1 MFIFL
6 ETKNS
11 KNMRLKYFYIYIGL
25 FLSFNLSA
33 QSLITLD
40 QAVEIALKNNLDLLI
55 ASNDT
60 KQAENN
66 NHAGN
71 AGMLPTVS
79 MNVSDNPSLSN
90 INQKFSNG
98 TIIERNAVS
107 SNNFNAALVFSYTLF
122 DGKKMFAT
130 RRKLEILDE
139 AAQNKFNSEVQNVI
153 SKVVLNYS
161 NITRL
166 KEYLSVLNLL
176 LDLSQQRLDIISAR
190 QIAGLANNTD
200 LYLAQLDLESRKQN
214 VNTQK
219 SSINKA
225 YNSLNLVLNIK
236 IDSLYNVEE
245 VFKNTNLL
253 DKNKMD
259 ELLRNNPESQWAIN
273 QYNIALQAQKEIDAA
288 RLPLLRLNGAY
299 NYTLSQSAAG
309 FSLYNQSTGPQAGLS
324 LVVPLFNGN
333 VNKSNSENAKL
344 NVQSSEWR
352 MALVKQNIETTFEQ
366 AWHDYSTA
374 KLQLSSDSL
383 AVITANKYMV
393 LMQERF
399 KLGQSTIIDLKEA
412 QRTFEE
418 TNYRM
423 ISNWYIARIAETQLL
438 LLTGQLIGK

>member
-1 MFIFL
+1 M
-6 ETKNS
+6 K
-11 KNMRLKYFYIYIGL
+11 LKYIYLFIG
-25 FLSFNLSA
+25 FGLSLNLPA
-33 QSLITLD
+33 QSIITLD
-40 QAVEIALKNNLDLLI
+40 HAVEIALKNNLDLLI
-55 ASNDT
+55 ASNDS

-71 AGMLPTVS
+71 AGMLPNVS
-79 MNVSDNPSLSN
+79 LNVSDNPSLSN
-90 INQKFSNG
+90 INQKFTNG
-98 TIIERNAVS
+98 TIIEKNAVS
-107 SNNFNAALVFSYTLF
+107 SNNFNAGIVFTYTLF

-130 RRKLEILDE
+130 RRKLEIQDE
-139 AAQNKFNSEVQNVI
+139 AAQNKFNAQVQTVISNVI
-153 SKVVLNYS
+153 LNYS

-166 KEYLSVLNLL
+166 KEYLIVLNLL
-176 LDLSQQRLDIISAR
+176 QDLSQQRLEIISAR

-200 LYLAQLDLESRKQN
+200 LFLAQLDLETRKQN
-214 VNTQK
+214 INTQK

-236 IDSLYNVEE
+236 IDSLYGVED
-245 VFKNTNLL
+245 VFKNIKSLQKDNL
-253 DKNKMD
+253 D
-259 ELLRNNPESQWAIN
+259 ELLRNNPENQWAIN

-288 RLPLLRLNGAY
+288 RLPLLKLNGAY

-344 NVQSSEWR
+344 NVQSSEWK
-352 MALVKQNIETTFEQ
+352 MSLVKQNIEVAYAQ
-366 AWHDYSTA
+366 AWQDYSTA

-383 AVITANKYMV
+383 AVNTANKYME

-423 ISNWYIARIAETQLL
+423 ISNWYIARIAETQLM

>member
-1 MFIFL
+1 
-6 ETKNS
+6 
-11 KNMRLKYFYIYIGL
+11 MRLKYFYLSIGL
-25 FLSFNLSA
+25 CLSFNLSA

-40 QAVEIALKNNLDLLI
+40 QAVEIALKSNLDLLI
-55 ASNDT
+55 AGNEA
-60 KQAENN
+60 KQADNN

-71 AGMLPTVS
+71 AGMLPSVS
-79 MNVSDNPSLSN
+79 VNVSDNPSLSN
-90 INQKFSNG
+90 INQKFTNG
-98 TIIERNAVS
+98 TIIEKNAVS

-139 AAQNKFNSEVQNVI
+139 AAQNKFNSQVQTVI
-153 SKVVLNYS
+153 SNVVLNYS

-166 KEYLSVLNLL
+166 KAYLKVLDLL
-176 LDLSQQRLDIISAR
+176 RDLSQQRLDIIGAR
-190 QIAGLANNTD
+190 QLAGLANNTD
-200 LYLAQLDLESRKQN
+200 LFLAELDLESRKQN
-214 VNTQK
+214 INAQK

-225 YNSLNLVLNIK
+225 YNSLNLLLNIK
-236 IDSLYNVEE
+236 IDSLYDVED
-245 VFKNTNLL
+245 VFKNTSLL

-259 ELLRNNPESQWAIN
+259 ELLRNNPENQWAIN

-288 RLPLLRLNGAY
+288 RLPLLKLNGAY

-324 LVVPLFNGN
+324 LVLPLFNGN
-333 VNKSNSENAKL
+333 INRSNSENAKL

-352 MALVKQNIETTFEQ
+352 MALMKQNIETAYEQ
-366 AWHDYSTA
+366 AWQDYSMS
-374 KLQLSSDSL
+374 KLQLGSDSM
-383 AVITANKYMV
+383 AVVTANKYME

-399 KLGQSTIIDLKEA
+399 KLGQSTIVDLKEA

-438 LLTGQLIGK
+438 ALTGQLIGR

>member
-1 MFIFL
+1 M
-6 ETKNS
+6 K
-11 KNMRLKYFYIYIGL
+11 LKYFYLFIG
-25 FLSFNLSA
+25 FVLSLNLPA
-33 QSLITLD
+33 QSVITLD
-40 QAVEIALKNNLDLLI
+40 QAVEIALKNNLDLQI
-55 ASNDT
+55 AANDT
-60 KQAENN
+60 KQADNN

-79 MNVSDNPSLSN
+79 LNVSENPSLSN
-90 INQKFSNG
+90 INQKFTNG
-98 TIIERNAVS
+98 TTIEKNGVS
-107 SNNFNAALVFSYTLF
+107 SNNLNAALVVSYTLF

-139 AAQNKFNSEVQNVI
+139 AAQNKFNSQVQTVISNVI
-153 SKVVLNYS
+153 LNYS

-166 KEYLSVLNLL
+166 KEYLKVLDLL
-176 LDLSQQRLDIISAR
+176 RDLSQQRLDIIGAR

-200 LYLAQLDLESRKQN
+200 LFLAQLDLETRKQN
-214 VNTQK
+214 INTQK

-236 IDSLYNVEE
+236 IDSLYGVED
-245 VFKNTNLL
+245 VFKNINVL

-259 ELLRNNPESQWAIN
+259 ELLRNNPDNQLAIN

-288 RLPLLRLNGAY
+288 RLPLLKLNGAY

-309 FSLYNQSTGPQAGLS
+309 FSLYNQSMGPQAGLS
-324 LVVPLFNGN
+324 LVVPIFNGN
-333 VNKSNSENAKL
+333 INKSNSENAKL
-344 NVQSSEWR
+344 NVQSSEWK
-352 MALVKQNIETTFEQ
+352 MAVVKQNIEVAYEQ
-366 AWHDYSTA
+366 AWQDYSTA

-383 AVITANKYMV
+383 AVTTANKYME

>member
-1 MFIFL
+1 M
-6 ETKNS
+6 K
-11 KNMRLKYFYIYIGL
+11 LKYIYLFIG
-25 FLSFNLSA
+25 FGLSLNLPA
-33 QSLITLD
+33 QSIITLD
-40 QAVEIALKNNLDLLI
+40 HAVEIALKNNLDLLI
-55 ASNDT
+55 ASNDS

-71 AGMLPTVS
+71 AGMLPNVS
-79 MNVSDNPSLSN
+79 LNVSDNPSLSN
-90 INQKFSNG
+90 INQKFTNG
-98 TIIERNAVS
+98 TIIEKNAVS
-107 SNNFNAALVFSYTLF
+107 SNNFNAGIVFTYTLF

-130 RRKLEILDE
+130 RRKLEIQDE
-139 AAQNKFNSEVQNVI
+139 AAQNKFNAQVQTVISNVI
-153 SKVVLNYS
+153 LNYS

-166 KEYLSVLNLL
+166 KEYLIVLNLL
-176 LDLSQQRLDIISAR
+176 QDLSQQRLEIISAR

-200 LYLAQLDLESRKQN
+200 LFLAQLDLETRKQN
-214 VNTQK
+214 INTQK

-236 IDSLYNVEE
+236 IDSLYGVED
-245 VFKNTNLL
+245 VFKNIKSLQKDNL
-253 DKNKMD
+253 D
-259 ELLRNNPESQWAIN
+259 ELLRNNPENQWAIN

-288 RLPLLRLNGAY
+288 RLPLLKLNGAY

-344 NVQSSEWR
+344 NVQSSEWK
-352 MALVKQNIETTFEQ
+352 MSLVKQNIEVAYEQ
-366 AWHDYSTA
+366 AWQDYSTA

-383 AVITANKYMV
+383 AVNTANKYME

-423 ISNWYIARIAETQLL
+423 ISNWYIARIAETQLM

>member
-1 MFIFL
+1 
-6 ETKNS
+6 
-11 KNMRLKYFYIYIGL
+11 MRLKYFYLSIGL
-25 FLSFNLSA
+25 CLSFNLSA

-40 QAVEIALKNNLDLLI
+40 QAVEIALKSNLDLLI
-55 ASNDT
+55 AGNEA
-60 KQAENN
+60 KQADNN

-71 AGMLPTVS
+71 AGMLPNVS
-79 MNVSDNPSLSN
+79 VNVSDNPSLSN
-90 INQKFSNG
+90 INQKFTNG
-98 TIIERNAVS
+98 TIIEKNAVS

-139 AAQNKFNSEVQNVI
+139 AAQNKFNSQVQTVI
-153 SKVVLNYS
+153 SNVVLNYS

-166 KEYLSVLNLL
+166 KAYLKVLDLL
-176 LDLSQQRLDIISAR
+176 RDLSQQRLDIIGAR
-190 QIAGLANNTD
+190 QLAGLANNTD
-200 LYLAQLDLESRKQN
+200 LFLAELDLESRKQN
-214 VNTQK
+214 INAQK

-225 YNSLNLVLNIK
+225 YNSLNLLLNIK
-236 IDSLYNVEE
+236 IDSLYDVED
-245 VFKNTNLL
+245 VFKNTSLL

-259 ELLRNNPESQWAIN
+259 ELLRNNPENQWAIN

-288 RLPLLRLNGAY
+288 RLPLLKLNGAY

-324 LVVPLFNGN
+324 LVLPLFNGN
-333 VNKSNSENAKL
+333 INRSNSENAKL

-352 MALVKQNIETTFEQ
+352 MALMKQNIETAYEQ
-366 AWHDYSTA
+366 AWQDYSMS
-374 KLQLSSDSL
+374 KLQLGSDSM
-383 AVITANKYMV
+383 AVVTANKYME

-399 KLGQSTIIDLKEA
+399 KLGQSTIVDLKEA

-438 LLTGQLIGK
+438 ALTGQLIGR

>member
-1 MFIFL
+1 M
-6 ETKNS
+6 K
-11 KNMRLKYFYIYIGL
+11 LKYFYLFIGL
-25 FLSFNLSA
+25 VLSLNLPA
-33 QSLITLD
+33 QSVITLD
-40 QAVEIALKNNLDLLI
+40 QAVEIALKNNLDLQI
-55 ASNDT
+55 AANDT
-60 KQAENN
+60 KQADNN

-79 MNVSDNPSLSN
+79 LNVSENPSLSN
-90 INQKFSNG
+90 INQKFTNG
-98 TIIERNAVS
+98 TSIEKNGVS
-107 SNNFNAALVFSYTLF
+107 SNNLNAALVVSYTLF

-139 AAQNKFNSEVQNVI
+139 AAQNKFNSQVQTVISNVI
-153 SKVVLNYS
+153 LNYS

-166 KEYLSVLNLL
+166 KEYLKVLDMLR
-176 LDLSQQRLDIISAR
+176 DLSQQRLDIIGAR

-200 LYLAQLDLESRKQN
+200 LFLAQLDLETRKQN
-214 VNTQK
+214 INTQK

-236 IDSLYNVEE
+236 IDSLYGVED
-245 VFKNTNLL
+245 VFKNVNVL

-259 ELLRNNPESQWAIN
+259 ELLRNNPDNQWAIN

-288 RLPLLRLNGAY
+288 RLPLLKLNGAY

-309 FSLYNQSTGPQAGLS
+309 FSLYNQSMGPQAGLS
-324 LVVPLFNGN
+324 LVVPIFNGN
-333 VNKSNSENAKL
+333 INKSNSENAKL
-344 NVQSSEWR
+344 NVQSSEWK
-352 MALVKQNIETTFEQ
+352 MAVVKQNIEVAYEQ
-366 AWHDYSTA
+366 AWQDYSTA

-383 AVITANKYMV
+383 AVTTANKYME

>member
-1 MFIFL
+1 M
-6 ETKNS
+6 K
-11 KNMRLKYFYIYIGL
+11 LKYFYLFIGL
-25 FLSFNLSA
+25 VLSLNLPA
-33 QSLITLD
+33 QSVITLD
-40 QAVEIALKNNLDLLI
+40 QAVEIALKNNLDLQI
-55 ASNDT
+55 AANDT
-60 KQAENN
+60 KQADNN

-79 MNVSDNPSLSN
+79 LNVSENPSLSN
-90 INQKFSNG
+90 INQKFTNG
-98 TIIERNAVS
+98 TSIEKNGVS
-107 SNNFNAALVFSYTLF
+107 SNNLNAALVVSYTLF

-139 AAQNKFNSEVQNVI
+139 AAQNKFNSQVQTVISNVI
-153 SKVVLNYS
+153 LNYS

-166 KEYLSVLNLL
+166 KEYLKVLDMLRE
-176 LDLSQQRLDIISAR
+176 LSQQRLDIIGAR

-200 LYLAQLDLESRKQN
+200 LFLAQLDLETRKQN
-214 VNTQK
+214 INTQK

-236 IDSLYNVEE
+236 IDSLYGVED
-245 VFKNTNLL
+245 VFKNVNVL

-259 ELLRNNPESQWAIN
+259 ELLRNNPDNQWAIN

-288 RLPLLRLNGAY
+288 RLPLLKLNGAY

-309 FSLYNQSTGPQAGLS
+309 FSLYNQSMGPQAGLS
-324 LVVPLFNGN
+324 LVVPIFNGN
-333 VNKSNSENAKL
+333 INKSNSENAKL
-344 NVQSSEWR
+344 NVQSSEWK
-352 MALVKQNIETTFEQ
+352 MAVVKQNIEVAYEQ
-366 AWHDYSTA
+366 AWQDYSTA

-383 AVITANKYMV
+383 AVTTANKYME

>member
-1 MFIFL
+1 
-6 ETKNS
+6 
-11 KNMRLKYFYIYIGL
+11 MRLKYFYLSIGL
-25 FLSFNLSA
+25 CLSFNLSA
-33 QSLITLD
+33 QSVITLD
-40 QAVEIALKNNLDLLI
+40 QAVEIALKSNLDLLI
-55 ASNDT
+55 AGNEA
-60 KQAENN
+60 KQADNN

-71 AGMLPTVS
+71 AGMLPNVS
-79 MNVSDNPSLSN
+79 VNVSDNPSLSN
-90 INQKFSNG
+90 INQKFTNG
-98 TIIERNAVS
+98 TIIEKNAVS

-139 AAQNKFNSEVQNVI
+139 AAQNKFNSQVQTVI
-153 SKVVLNYS
+153 SNVVLNYS

-166 KEYLSVLNLL
+166 KAYLKVLDLL
-176 LDLSQQRLDIISAR
+176 RDLSQQRLDIIGAR
-190 QIAGLANNTD
+190 QLAGLANNTD
-200 LYLAQLDLESRKQN
+200 LFLAELDLESRKQN
-214 VNTQK
+214 INAQK

-225 YNSLNLVLNIK
+225 YNSLNLLLNIK
-236 IDSLYNVEE
+236 IDSLYDVED
-245 VFKNTNLL
+245 VFKNTSLL

-259 ELLRNNPESQWAIN
+259 ELLRNNPENQWAIN

-288 RLPLLRLNGAY
+288 RLPLLKLNGAY

-324 LVVPLFNGN
+324 LVLPLFNGN
-333 VNKSNSENAKL
+333 INRSNSENAKL

-352 MALVKQNIETTFEQ
+352 MALMKQNIEIAYEQ
-366 AWHDYSTA
+366 AWQDYSTS
-374 KLQLSSDSL
+374 KLQLGSDSM
-383 AVITANKYMV
+383 AVVTANKYME

-399 KLGQSTIIDLKEA
+399 KLGQSTIVDLKEA

-438 LLTGQLIGK
+438 ALTGQLIGR

>member
-1 MFIFL
+1 
-6 ETKNS
+6 
-11 KNMRLKYFYIYIGL
+11 MRLKYFYLSIGL
-25 FLSFNLSA
+25 CLSFNLSA

-40 QAVEIALKNNLDLLI
+40 QAVEIALKSNLDLLI
-55 ASNDT
+55 AGNEA
-60 KQAENN
+60 KQADNN

-71 AGMLPTVS
+71 AGMLPSVS
-79 MNVSDNPSLSN
+79 VNVSDNPSLSN
-90 INQKFSNG
+90 INQKFTNG
-98 TIIERNAVS
+98 TIIEKNGVS

-139 AAQNKFNSEVQNVI
+139 AAQNKFNSQVQTVI
-153 SKVVLNYS
+153 SNVVLNYS

-166 KEYLSVLNLL
+166 KAYLKVLDLL
-176 LDLSQQRLDIISAR
+176 RDLSQQRLDIIGAR
-190 QIAGLANNTD
+190 QLAGLANNTD
-200 LYLAQLDLESRKQN
+200 LFLAELDLESRKQN
-214 VNTQK
+214 INAQK

-225 YNSLNLVLNIK
+225 YNSLNLLLNIK
-236 IDSLYNVEE
+236 IDSLYDVED
-245 VFKNTNLL
+245 VFKNTSLL

-259 ELLRNNPESQWAIN
+259 ELLRNNPENQWAIN

-288 RLPLLRLNGAY
+288 RLPLLKLNGAY

-324 LVVPLFNGN
+324 LVLPLFNGN
-333 VNKSNSENAKL
+333 INRSNSENAKL

-352 MALVKQNIETTFEQ
+352 MALMKQNIETAYEQ
-366 AWHDYSTA
+366 AWQDYSMS
-374 KLQLSSDSL
+374 KLQLGSDSM
-383 AVITANKYMV
+383 AVVTANKYME

-399 KLGQSTIIDLKEA
+399 KLGQSTIVDLKEA

-438 LLTGQLIGK
+438 ALTGQLIGR

>member
-1 MFIFL
+1 
-6 ETKNS
+6 
-11 KNMRLKYFYIYIGL
+11 MRLKYFYLSIGL
-25 FLSFNLSA
+25 CLSFNLSA
-33 QSLITLD
+33 QSVITLD
-40 QAVEIALKNNLDLLI
+40 QAVEIALKSNLDLLI
-55 ASNDT
+55 AGNDA
-60 KQAENN
+60 KQADNN

-71 AGMLPTVS
+71 AGMLPSVS
-79 MNVSDNPSLSN
+79 VNVSDNPSLSN
-90 INQKFSNG
+90 INQKFTNG
-98 TIIERNAVS
+98 TIIEKNGVS

-139 AAQNKFNSEVQNVI
+139 AAQNKFNSQVQTVI
-153 SKVVLNYS
+153 SNVVLNYS

-166 KEYLSVLNLL
+166 KAYLKVLDLL
-176 LDLSQQRLDIISAR
+176 RDLSQQRLDIIGAR
-190 QIAGLANNTD
+190 QLAGLANNTD
-200 LYLAQLDLESRKQN
+200 LFLAELDLESRKQN
-214 VNTQK
+214 INAQQ

-225 YNSLNLVLNIK
+225 YNSLNLLLNIK
-236 IDSLYNVEE
+236 IDSLYDVED
-245 VFKNTNLL
+245 VFKNTSLL

-259 ELLRNNPESQWAIN
+259 ELLRNNPENQWAIN

-288 RLPLLRLNGAY
+288 RLPLLKLNGAY

-324 LVVPLFNGN
+324 LVLPLFNGN
-333 VNKSNSENAKL
+333 INKSNSENAKL

-352 MALVKQNIETTFEQ
+352 MALMKQNIEAAYEQ
-366 AWHDYSTA
+366 AWQDYSTA
-374 KLQLSSDSL
+374 KLQLSSDSM
-383 AVITANKYMV
+383 AVLTANKYME

-399 KLGQSTIIDLKEA
+399 KLGQSTIVDLKEA

-438 LLTGQLIGK
+438 ALTGQLIGR

>member
-1 MFIFL
+1 MKLKFLYLFIGF
-6 ETKNS
+6 
-11 KNMRLKYFYIYIGL
+11 GL
-25 FLSFNLSA
+25 SLNVSA
-33 QSLITLD
+33 QSTITLD

-55 ASNDT
+55 ASNDS

-71 AGMLPTVS
+71 AGMLPSVS
-79 MNVSDNPSLSN
+79 VNVSDNPSLSN
-90 INQKFSNG
+90 INQKFTNG
-98 TIIERNAVS
+98 TIIEKNAVS

-130 RRKLEILDE
+130 RRKLEMLDE
-139 AAQNKFNSEVQNVI
+139 AAQNKFNTQIQTVI
-153 SKVVLNYS
+153 SNVVLNYS

-166 KEYLSVLNLL
+166 KAHLKVLNLL
-176 LDLSQQRLDIISAR
+176 HDLSQQRLEIIGAR

-200 LYLAQLDLESRKQN
+200 LYLAQLDIETRKQN
-214 VNTQK
+214 INTQR
-219 SSINKA
+219 SNINKA
-225 YNSLNLVLNIK
+225 YNNLNLVLNIK
-236 IDSLYNVEE
+236 IDSVYAVED
-245 VFKNTNLL
+245 VFKNINTLQK
-253 DKNKMD
+253 DKLD
-259 ELLRNNPESQWAIN
+259 ELLRNNPENQWAIN

-288 RLPLLRLNGAY
+288 RLPLLKLNGAY

-352 MALVKQNIETTFEQ
+352 VELVKQNIETAYEQ
-366 AWHDYSTA
+366 AWQDYSTA

-383 AVITANKYMV
+383 AVITANKYMD

-423 ISNWYIARIAETQLL
+423 ISNWYVARIAETQLL
-438 LLTGQLIGK
+438 LLTGQLIGR

>member
-1 MFIFL
+1 M
-6 ETKNS
+6 K
-11 KNMRLKYFYIYIGL
+11 LKYFYLFIG
-25 FLSFNLSA
+25 FVLSLNLPA
-33 QSLITLD
+33 QSVITLD
-40 QAVEIALKNNLDLLI
+40 QAVEIALKNNLDLQI
-55 ASNDT
+55 AANDT
-60 KQAENN
+60 KQADNN

-79 MNVSDNPSLSN
+79 LNVSENPSLSN
-90 INQKFSNG
+90 INQKFTNG
-98 TIIERNAVS
+98 TTIEKNGVS
-107 SNNFNAALVFSYTLF
+107 SNNLNAALVVSYTLF

-139 AAQNKFNSEVQNVI
+139 AAQNKFNSQVQTVISNVI
-153 SKVVLNYS
+153 LNYS

-166 KEYLSVLNLL
+166 KEYLKVLDLL
-176 LDLSQQRLDIISAR
+176 RDLSQQRLDIIGAR
-190 QIAGLANNTD
+190 QLAGLANNTD
-200 LYLAQLDLESRKQN
+200 LFLAQLDLETRKQN
-214 VNTQK
+214 INTQK

-236 IDSLYNVEE
+236 IDSLYGVED
-245 VFKNTNLL
+245 VFKNINEL

-259 ELLRNNPESQWAIN
+259 EFLRNNPDNQWAIN

-288 RLPLLRLNGAY
+288 RLPLLKLNGVY

-309 FSLYNQSTGPQAGLS
+309 FSLYNQSMGPQAGLS
-324 LVVPLFNGN
+324 LVVPIFNGN
-333 VNKSNSENAKL
+333 INKSNSENAKL
-344 NVQSSEWR
+344 IVQSSEWK
-352 MALVKQNIETTFEQ
+352 MAVVKQNIEVAYEQ
-366 AWHDYSTA
+366 AWQDYSTA

-383 AVITANKYMV
+383 AVTTANKYME

>member
-1 MFIFL
+1 M
-6 ETKNS
+6 K
-11 KNMRLKYFYIYIGL
+11 LKYFYLFIG
-25 FLSFNLSA
+25 FVLSLNLPA
-33 QSLITLD
+33 QSVITLD
-40 QAVEIALKNNLDLLI
+40 QAVEIALKNNLDLQI
-55 ASNDT
+55 AANDT
-60 KQAENN
+60 KQADNN

-79 MNVSDNPSLSN
+79 LNVSENPSLSN
-90 INQKFSNG
+90 INQKFTNG
-98 TIIERNAVS
+98 TTIEKNGVS
-107 SNNFNAALVFSYTLF
+107 SNNLNAALVVSYTLF

-139 AAQNKFNSEVQNVI
+139 AAQNKFNSQVQTVISNVI
-153 SKVVLNYS
+153 LNYS

-166 KEYLSVLNLL
+166 KEYLKVLDLL
-176 LDLSQQRLDIISAR
+176 RDLSQQRLDIIGAR

-200 LYLAQLDLESRKQN
+200 LFLAQLDLETRKQN
-214 VNTQK
+214 INTQK

-236 IDSLYNVEE
+236 IDSLYGVED
-245 VFKNTNLL
+245 VFKNINVL

-259 ELLRNNPESQWAIN
+259 ELLRNNPDNQWAIN

-288 RLPLLRLNGAY
+288 RLPLLKLNGAY

-309 FSLYNQSTGPQAGLS
+309 FSLYNQSMGPQAGLS
-324 LVVPLFNGN
+324 LVVPIFNGN
-333 VNKSNSENAKL
+333 INKSNSENAKL
-344 NVQSSEWR
+344 NVQSSEWK
-352 MALVKQNIETTFEQ
+352 MAVVKQNIEVAYEQ
-366 AWHDYSTA
+366 AWQDYSTA

-383 AVITANKYMV
+383 AVNTANKYME

>member
-1 MFIFL
+1 MFTFL
-6 ETKNS
+6 ETKNL
-11 KNMRLKYFYIYIGL
+11 KNMRLKYFYLSIGL
-25 FLSFNLSA
+25 CLSFNLSA

-40 QAVEIALKNNLDLLI
+40 QAVEIALKSNLDLLI
-55 ASNDT
+55 AGNDA
-60 KQAENN
+60 KQADNN

-71 AGMLPTVS
+71 AGMLPSVS
-79 MNVSDNPSLSN
+79 VNVSDNPSLSN
-90 INQKFSNG
+90 INQKFTNG
-98 TIIERNAVS
+98 TIIEKNGVS

-139 AAQNKFNSEVQNVI
+139 AAQNKFNSQVQTVI
-153 SKVVLNYS
+153 SNVVLNYS

-166 KEYLSVLNLL
+166 KAYLKVLDLL
-176 LDLSQQRLDIISAR
+176 RDLSQQRLDIIGAR
-190 QIAGLANNTD
+190 QLAGLANNTD
-200 LYLAQLDLESRKQN
+200 LFLAELDLESRKQN
-214 VNTQK
+214 INAQK

-225 YNSLNLVLNIK
+225 YNSLNLLLNIK
-236 IDSLYNVEE
+236 IDSLYDVED
-245 VFKNTNLL
+245 VFKNTSLL

-259 ELLRNNPESQWAIN
+259 ELLRNNPENQWAIN

-288 RLPLLRLNGAY
+288 RLPLLKLNGAY
-299 NYTLSQSAAG
+299 NYTISQSAAG

-324 LVVPLFNGN
+324 LVLPLFNGN
-333 VNKSNSENAKL
+333 INKSNSENAKL

-352 MALVKQNIETTFEQ
+352 MALMKQNIEAVYEQ
-366 AWHDYSTA
+366 AWQDYSMS
-374 KLQLSSDSL
+374 KLQLGSDSM
-383 AVITANKYMV
+383 AVVTANKYME

-399 KLGQSTIIDLKEA
+399 KLGQSTIVDLKEA

-438 LLTGQLIGK
+438 ALTGQLIGR

>member
-1 MFIFL
+1 M
-6 ETKNS
+6 K
-11 KNMRLKYFYIYIGL
+11 LKYFYLFIG
-25 FLSFNLSA
+25 FVLSLNLPA
-33 QSLITLD
+33 QSVITLD
-40 QAVEIALKNNLDLLI
+40 QAVEIALKNNLDLQI
-55 ASNDT
+55 AANDT
-60 KQAENN
+60 KQADNN

-79 MNVSDNPSLSN
+79 LNVSENPSLSN
-90 INQKFSNG
+90 INQKFTNG
-98 TIIERNAVS
+98 TTIEKNGVS
-107 SNNFNAALVFSYTLF
+107 SNNLNAALVVSYTLF

-139 AAQNKFNSEVQNVI
+139 AAQNKFNSQVQTVISNVI
-153 SKVVLNYS
+153 LNYS

-166 KEYLSVLNLL
+166 KEYLKVLDLL
-176 LDLSQQRLDIISAR
+176 RDLSQQRLDIIGAR

-200 LYLAQLDLESRKQN
+200 LFLAQLDLETRKQN
-214 VNTQK
+214 INTQK

-236 IDSLYNVEE
+236 IDSLYGVED
-245 VFKNTNLL
+245 VFKNINVL

-259 ELLRNNPESQWAIN
+259 ELLRNNPDNQWAIN

-288 RLPLLRLNGAY
+288 RLPLLKLNGAY

-309 FSLYNQSTGPQAGLS
+309 FSLYNQSMGPQAGLS
-324 LVVPLFNGN
+324 LVVPIFNGN
-333 VNKSNSENAKL
+333 INKSNSENAKL
-344 NVQSSEWR
+344 NVQSSEWK
-352 MALVKQNIETTFEQ
+352 MAVVKQNIEVAYEQ
-366 AWHDYSTA
+366 AWQDYSTA

-383 AVITANKYMV
+383 AVTTANKYME

>member
-1 MFIFL
+1 
-6 ETKNS
+6 
-11 KNMRLKYFYIYIGL
+11 MRLKYFYLSIGL
-25 FLSFNLSA
+25 CLSFNLSA

-40 QAVEIALKNNLDLLI
+40 QAVEIALKSNLDLLI
-55 ASNDT
+55 AGNEA
-60 KQAENN
+60 KQADNN

-71 AGMLPTVS
+71 AGMLPNVS
-79 MNVSDNPSLSN
+79 VNVSDNPSLSN
-90 INQKFSNG
+90 INQKFTNG
-98 TIIERNAVS
+98 TIIEKNGVS

-139 AAQNKFNSEVQNVI
+139 AAQNKFNSQVQTVI
-153 SKVVLNYS
+153 SNVVLNYS

-166 KEYLSVLNLL
+166 KAYLKVLDLL
-176 LDLSQQRLDIISAR
+176 RDLSQQRLDIIGAR
-190 QIAGLANNTD
+190 QLAGLANNTD
-200 LYLAQLDLESRKQN
+200 LFLAELDLESRKQN
-214 VNTQK
+214 INAQK

-225 YNSLNLVLNIK
+225 YNSLNLLLNIK
-236 IDSLYNVEE
+236 IDSLYDVED
-245 VFKNTNLL
+245 VFKNTSLL

-259 ELLRNNPESQWAIN
+259 ELLRNNPENQWAIN

-288 RLPLLRLNGAY
+288 RLPLLKLNGAY

-324 LVVPLFNGN
+324 LVLPLFNGN
-333 VNKSNSENAKL
+333 INRSNSENAKL

-352 MALVKQNIETTFEQ
+352 MALMKQNIETAYEQ
-366 AWHDYSTA
+366 AWQDYSMS
-374 KLQLSSDSL
+374 KLQLGSDSM
-383 AVITANKYMV
+383 AVVTANKYME

-399 KLGQSTIIDLKEA
+399 KLGQSTIVDLKEA

-438 LLTGQLIGK
+438 ALTGQLIGR

>member
-1 MFIFL
+1 M
-6 ETKNS
+6 K
-11 KNMRLKYFYIYIGL
+11 LKYFYLFIG
-25 FLSFNLSA
+25 FVLSLNLPA
-33 QSLITLD
+33 QSVITLD
-40 QAVEIALKNNLDLLI
+40 QAVEIALKNNLDLQI
-55 ASNDT
+55 AANDT
-60 KQAENN
+60 KQADNN

-79 MNVSDNPSLSN
+79 LNVSENPSLSN
-90 INQKFSNG
+90 INQKFTNG
-98 TIIERNAVS
+98 TTIEKNGVS
-107 SNNFNAALVFSYTLF
+107 SNNLNAALVVSYTLF

-139 AAQNKFNSEVQNVI
+139 AAQNKFNSQVQTVISNVI
-153 SKVVLNYS
+153 LNYS

-166 KEYLSVLNLL
+166 KEYLKVLDLL
-176 LDLSQQRLDIISAR
+176 RDLSQQRLDIIGAR

-200 LYLAQLDLESRKQN
+200 LFLAQLDLETRKQN
-214 VNTQK
+214 INTQK

-236 IDSLYNVEE
+236 IDSLYGVED
-245 VFKNTNLL
+245 VFKNINVL

-259 ELLRNNPESQWAIN
+259 ELLRNNPDNQWAIN

-288 RLPLLRLNGAY
+288 RLPLLKLNGAY

-309 FSLYNQSTGPQAGLS
+309 FSLYNQSMGPQAGLS
-324 LVVPLFNGN
+324 LVVPVFNGN
-333 VNKSNSENAKL
+333 INKSNSENAKL
-344 NVQSSEWR
+344 NVQSSEWK
-352 MALVKQNIETTFEQ
+352 MAVVKQNIEVAYEQ
-366 AWHDYSTA
+366 AWQDYSTA

-383 AVITANKYMV
+383 AVNTANKYME

>member
-1 MFIFL
+1 M
-6 ETKNS
+6 K
-11 KNMRLKYFYIYIGL
+11 LKYFYLFIG
-25 FLSFNLSA
+25 FVLSLNLSA
-33 QSLITLD
+33 QSVITLD
-40 QAVEIALKNNLDLLI
+40 QAVEIALKNNLDLQI
-55 ASNDT
+55 ATNDT

-79 MNVSDNPSLSN
+79 LNVSENPSVSN
-90 INQKFSNG
+90 INQKFTNG
-98 TIIERNAVS
+98 TTIEKNGVS
-107 SNNFNAALVFSYTLF
+107 SNNLNAALVVSYTLF

-139 AAQNKFNSEVQNVI
+139 AAQNKFNSQVQTVISNVI
-153 SKVVLNYS
+153 LNYS

-166 KEYLSVLNLL
+166 KEYLKVLDLL
-176 LDLSQQRLDIISAR
+176 RDLSQQRLDIIGAR

-200 LYLAQLDLESRKQN
+200 LFLAQLDLETRKQN
-214 VNTQK
+214 INTQK

-236 IDSLYNVEE
+236 IDSLYGVED
-245 VFKNTNLL
+245 VFKNINVL

-259 ELLRNNPESQWAIN
+259 ELLRNNPDNQWAIN

-288 RLPLLRLNGAY
+288 RLPLLKLNGAY

-309 FSLYNQSTGPQAGLS
+309 FSLYNQSMGPQAGLS
-324 LVVPLFNGN
+324 LVVPIFNGN
-333 VNKSNSENAKL
+333 INKSNSENAKL
-344 NVQSSEWR
+344 NVQSSEWK
-352 MALVKQNIETTFEQ
+352 MAVVKQNIEVAYEQ
-366 AWHDYSTA
+366 AWQDYSTA

-383 AVITANKYMV
+383 AVTTANKYME

>member
-1 MFIFL
+1 
-6 ETKNS
+6 
-11 KNMRLKYFYIYIGL
+11 MRLKYFYLYIGL

-33 QSLITLD
+33 QSIITLD
-40 QAVEIALKNNLDLLI
+40 QAVEIALKSNLDLLI
-55 ASNDT
+55 AGNES

-71 AGMLPTVS
+71 AGMLPSVS
-79 MNVSDNPSLSN
+79 VNVSDNPSLSN
-90 INQKFSNG
+90 INQKFTNG
-98 TIIERNAVS
+98 TIIEKNAVS

-139 AAQNKFNSEVQNVI
+139 AGQNKFNSQVQTVI
-153 SKVVLNYS
+153 SNVVLNYS

-166 KEYLSVLNLL
+166 KAYLQVLDLL
-176 LDLSQQRLDIISAR
+176 LDLSQQRLDIVGAR
-190 QIAGLANNTD
+190 QFAGLANNTD
-200 LYLAQLDLESRKQN
+200 LYLAQLDVESRKQN
-214 VNTQK
+214 INTQK
-219 SSINKA
+219 SNINKA
-225 YNSLNLVLNIK
+225 YNSLNLILNIK
-236 IDSLYNVEE
+236 IDSLYDVEE

-253 DKNKMD
+253 DKSKMD

-288 RLPLLRLNGAY
+288 RLPLLKLNGAY

-333 VNKSNSENAKL
+333 INKSNSENAKL

-352 MALVKQNIETTFEQ
+352 MAIMKQNIEAAYEQ
-366 AWHDYSTA
+366 AWQDYSMS
-374 KLQLSSDSL
+374 KLQLSSDSM
-383 AVITANKYMV
+383 AVLTANKYME

-399 KLGQSTIIDLKEA
+399 KLGQSTIIELKEA

-423 ISNWYIARIAETQLL
+423 ISNRYIARIAETQLL
-438 LLTGQLIGK
+438 ALTGQLIGR

>member
-1 MFIFL
+1 M
-6 ETKNS
+6 K
-11 KNMRLKYFYIYIGL
+11 LKYFYLFIG
-25 FLSFNLSA
+25 FVLSLNLPA
-33 QSLITLD
+33 QSVITLD
-40 QAVEIALKNNLDLLI
+40 QAVEIALKNNLDLQI
-55 ASNDT
+55 AANDT
-60 KQAENN
+60 KQADNN

-79 MNVSDNPSLSN
+79 LNVSENPSLSN
-90 INQKFSNG
+90 INQKFTNG
-98 TIIERNAVS
+98 TSIEKNGVS
-107 SNNFNAALVFSYTLF
+107 SNNLNAALVVSYTLF

-139 AAQNKFNSEVQNVI
+139 AAQNKFNSQVQTVISNVI
-153 SKVVLNYS
+153 LNYS

-166 KEYLSVLNLL
+166 KEYLKVLDLL
-176 LDLSQQRLDIISAR
+176 RDLSQQRLDIIGAR

-200 LYLAQLDLESRKQN
+200 LFLAQLDLETRKQN
-214 VNTQK
+214 INTQK

-236 IDSLYNVEE
+236 IDSLYGVED
-245 VFKNTNLL
+245 VFKNVNVL

-259 ELLRNNPESQWAIN
+259 ELLRNNPDNQWAIN

-288 RLPLLRLNGAY
+288 RLPLLKLNGAY

-309 FSLYNQSTGPQAGLS
+309 FSLYNQSMGPQAGLS
-324 LVVPLFNGN
+324 LVVPIFNGN
-333 VNKSNSENAKL
+333 INKSNSENAKL
-344 NVQSSEWR
+344 NVQSSEWK
-352 MALVKQNIETTFEQ
+352 MAVVKQNIEVAYEQ
-366 AWHDYSTA
+366 AWQDYSTA

-383 AVITANKYMV
+383 AVTTANKYME

-399 KLGQSTIIDLKEA
+399 KLGQSNIIDLKEA

>member
-1 MFIFL
+1 
-6 ETKNS
+6 
-11 KNMRLKYFYIYIGL
+11 MRLKYFYLYIGL
-25 FLSFNLSA
+25 CLSFNLSA
-33 QSLITLD
+33 QSIITLD
-40 QAVEIALKNNLDLLI
+40 QAVEIALKSNLDLLI
-55 ASNDT
+55 AGNES

-71 AGMLPTVS
+71 AGMLPSVS
-79 MNVSDNPSLSN
+79 VNVSDNPSLSN
-90 INQKFSNG
+90 INQKFTNG
-98 TIIERNAVS
+98 TIIEKNAVS

-139 AAQNKFNSEVQNVI
+139 AGQNKFNSQVQTVI
-153 SKVVLNYS
+153 SNVVLNYS

-166 KEYLSVLNLL
+166 KAYLQVLDLL
-176 LDLSQQRLDIISAR
+176 LDLSQQRLDIVGAR
-190 QIAGLANNTD
+190 QLAGLANNTD
-200 LYLAQLDLESRKQN
+200 LYLAQLDLENRKQN
-214 VNTQK
+214 INTQK
-219 SSINKA
+219 SNISKA
-225 YNSLNLVLNIK
+225 YNSLNLILNIK
-236 IDSLYNVEE
+236 IDSLYDVEE

-253 DKNKMD
+253 DKHKMD

-288 RLPLLRLNGAY
+288 RLPSLKLNGAY
-299 NYTLSQSAAG
+299 NYSLSQSAAG

-333 VNKSNSENAKL
+333 INKSNSENVKL

-352 MALVKQNIETTFEQ
+352 MALMKQNIEAAYEQ
-366 AWHDYSTA
+366 AWQDYSTA
-374 KLQLSSDSL
+374 KLQLSSDSM
-383 AVITANKYMV
+383 AVVTANKYMA

-399 KLGQSTIIDLKEA
+399 KLGQSTILELKEA

-423 ISNWYIARIAETQLL
+423 ISNRYIARIAETQLL
-438 LLTGQLIGK
+438 ALTGQLIGR

>member
-1 MFIFL
+1 M
-6 ETKNS
+6 K
-11 KNMRLKYFYIYIGL
+11 LKYFYLFIG
-25 FLSFNLSA
+25 FVLSLNLPA
-33 QSLITLD
+33 QSVITLD
-40 QAVEIALKNNLDLLI
+40 QAVEIALKNNLDLQI
-55 ASNDT
+55 AANDT
-60 KQAENN
+60 KQADNN

-79 MNVSDNPSLSN
+79 LNVSENPSLSN
-90 INQKFSNG
+90 INQKFTNG
-98 TIIERNAVS
+98 TTIEKNGVS
-107 SNNFNAALVFSYTLF
+107 SNNLNAALVVSYTLF

-139 AAQNKFNSEVQNVI
+139 AAQNKFNSQVQTVISNVI
-153 SKVVLNYS
+153 LNYS

-166 KEYLSVLNLL
+166 KEYLKVLDLL
-176 LDLSQQRLDIISAR
+176 RDLSQQRLDIIGAR
-190 QIAGLANNTD
+190 QLAGLANNTD
-200 LYLAQLDLESRKQN
+200 LFLAQLDLETRKQN
-214 VNTQK
+214 INTQK

-236 IDSLYNVEE
+236 IDSLYGVED
-245 VFKNTNLL
+245 VFKNINVL

-259 ELLRNNPESQWAIN
+259 ELLRNNPDNQWAIN

-288 RLPLLRLNGAY
+288 RLPLLKLNGVY

-309 FSLYNQSTGPQAGLS
+309 FSLYNQSMGPQAGLS
-324 LVVPLFNGN
+324 LVVPIFNGN
-333 VNKSNSENAKL
+333 INKSNSENAKL
-344 NVQSSEWR
+344 NVQSSEWK
-352 MALVKQNIETTFEQ
+352 MAVVKQNIEVAYEQ
-366 AWHDYSTA
+366 AWQDYSTA

-383 AVITANKYMV
+383 AVTTANKYME

>member
-1 MFIFL
+1 M
-6 ETKNS
+6 K
-11 KNMRLKYFYIYIGL
+11 LKYFYLFIG
-25 FLSFNLSA
+25 FALSLNLPA
-33 QSLITLD
+33 QSVITLD
-40 QAVEIALKNNLDLLI
+40 QAVEIALKNNLDLQI
-55 ASNDT
+55 AANDT
-60 KQAENN
+60 KQADNN

-79 MNVSDNPSLSN
+79 LNVSENPSLSN
-90 INQKFSNG
+90 INQKFTNG
-98 TIIERNAVS
+98 TTIEKNGVS
-107 SNNFNAALVFSYTLF
+107 SNNLNAALVVSYTLF

-139 AAQNKFNSEVQNVI
+139 AAQNKFNSQVQTVISNVI
-153 SKVVLNYS
+153 LNYS

-166 KEYLSVLNLL
+166 KEYLKVLDLL
-176 LDLSQQRLDIISAR
+176 RDLSQQRLDIIGAR

-200 LYLAQLDLESRKQN
+200 LFLAQLDLETRKQN
-214 VNTQK
+214 INTQK

-236 IDSLYNVEE
+236 IDSLYGVED
-245 VFKNTNLL
+245 VFKNINVL

-259 ELLRNNPESQWAIN
+259 ELLRNNPDNQWAIN

-288 RLPLLRLNGAY
+288 RLPLLKLNGAY

-309 FSLYNQSTGPQAGLS
+309 FSLYNQSMGPQAGLS
-324 LVVPLFNGN
+324 LVVPIFNGN
-333 VNKSNSENAKL
+333 INKSNSENAKL
-344 NVQSSEWR
+344 NVQSSEWK
-352 MALVKQNIETTFEQ
+352 MAVVKQNIEVAYEQ
-366 AWHDYSTA
+366 AWQDYSTA

-383 AVITANKYMV
+383 AVNTANKYME

>member
-1 MFIFL
+1 
-6 ETKNS
+6 
-11 KNMRLKYFYIYIGL
+11 MRLKYFYLSIGL
-25 FLSFNLSA
+25 CLSFNLSA
-33 QSLITLD
+33 QSVITLD
-40 QAVEIALKNNLDLLI
+40 QAVEIALKSNLDLLI
-55 ASNDT
+55 AGNDA
-60 KQAENN
+60 KQADNN

-71 AGMLPTVS
+71 AGMLPSVS
-79 MNVSDNPSLSN
+79 VNVSDNPSLSN
-90 INQKFSNG
+90 INQKFTNG
-98 TIIERNAVS
+98 TIIEKNGVS

-139 AAQNKFNSEVQNVI
+139 AAQNKFNSQVQALI
-153 SKVVLNYS
+153 SNVVLNYS

-166 KEYLSVLNLL
+166 KSYLKVLDLL
-176 LDLSQQRLDIISAR
+176 RDLSQQRLDIIGAR
-190 QIAGLANNTD
+190 QLAGLANNTD
-200 LYLAQLDLESRKQN
+200 LFLAELDLESRKQN
-214 VNTQK
+214 INAQK

-225 YNSLNLVLNIK
+225 YNSLNLLLNIK
-236 IDSLYNVEE
+236 IDSLYDVED
-245 VFKNTNLL
+245 VFKNTSLL

-259 ELLRNNPESQWAIN
+259 ELLRNNPENQWAIN

-288 RLPLLRLNGAY
+288 RLPLLKLNGAY

-324 LVVPLFNGN
+324 LVLPLFNGN
-333 VNKSNSENAKL
+333 INKSNSENAKL

-352 MALVKQNIETTFEQ
+352 MALMKHNIEAAYEQ
-366 AWHDYSTA
+366 AWQDYSTA
-374 KLQLSSDSL
+374 KLQLSSDSM
-383 AVITANKYMV
+383 AVVTANKYIE

-399 KLGQSTIIDLKEA
+399 KLGQSTIVDLKEA

-438 LLTGQLIGK
+438 ALTGQLIGR